1 MKTNPKIIIILSLFL
16 AVTLS
21 SCNIDFLLSG
31 VEGDGNVTKVERK
44 TTEKI
49 IRIKAANGLDVI
61 IVNSTAQL
69 VTVEADENLQDII
82 ETKLEDGTL
91 YINTTKNIKKAKS
104 KLVMVAIFDNLDAVE
119 ASSGAS
125 IKSITTVF
133 SDNLYVKSSSGA
145 SIELNVLA
153 KNLTAKSSSG
163 STIVLNGQTLQ
174 LDTKSSS
181 GSAINAKDLAAN
193 HATAKASSGATITLN
208 VESSL
213 NAEASSGGEISYRG
227 DPKVVN
233 KNASYSGSVKKI

>member
-1 MKTNPKIIIILSLFL
+1 MKTNFKFIIVFSVFL
-16 AVTLS
+16 AFTTS
-21 SCNIDFLLSG
+21 SCNINYLIG
-31 VEGDGNVTKVERK
+31 GIEGNGNVTKIERK

-49 IRIKAANGLDVI
+49 TSIKAANGLDVI

-69 VTVEADENLQDII
+69 VTVETDENLHDII

-91 YINTTKNIKKAKS
+91 YIKATKNIKKAKS
-104 KLVMVAIFDNLDAVE
+104 KLVMVAIFDNLDAIE
-119 ASSGAS
+119 ASSGAN

-153 KNLTAKSSSG
+153 KNLTVKSSSG
-163 STIVLNGQTLQ
+163 SSIVLNGQSLQ

-181 GSAINAKDLAAN
+181 GSSINANDLSAN
-193 HATAKASSGATITLN
+193 HATAKASSGATISLN

-233 KNASYSGSVKKI
+233 KNASYSGNVKKM